1 MTSEPTV
8 QALRDVFDELM
19 SDELPAGDA
28 PEYMLGLPIGAGYA
42 GISRAGWAALL
53 VPLPERTSG
62 VARAGGGCVLRP
74 ASEVE
79 FSYGGRKWKQPAAIL
94 ECRDP
99 SVLDAFTVL
108 ALDVAG
114 RSSSE
119 SRSPKW
125 EDVAR
130 LVDEW
135 YALLARRRELSQ
147 EDEIGAWGEVWF
159 LSQASDLDRLASGW
173 LGPEGGVS
181 DFVIGGVC
189 AEIKT
194 SRSRLRHFVSQAQ
207 VERPMGDLEAYLV
220 SLWVGLDPERGI
232 TLPALVDLLLA
243 RTNEPAAILRRLL
256 ELGYSPG
263 DRHEYQKPLLLLE
276 SPQWFPAGDVP
287 CVRQADPGV
296 SHLRYMVMLDENK
309 ALASEE
315 ARLLQAHFHGPALS
329 AVSSASG
336 SLHEA
341 S

>member
-1 MTSEPTV
+1 
-8 QALRDVFDELM
+8 
-19 SDELPAGDA
+19 
-28 PEYMLGLPIGAGYA
+28 
-42 GISRAGWAALL
+42 
-53 VPLPERTSG
+53 
-62 VARAGGGCVLRP
+62 VLRP

-99 SVLDAFTVL
+99 LVLDAFTVL

-114 RSSSE
+114 RSSE

-135 YALLARRRELSQ
+135 YALLARRRDLSQ
-147 EDEIGAWGEVWF
+147 EDEIGTWGEVWF
-159 LSQASDLDRLASGW
+159 LSQASDPDRLASGW

-220 SLWVGLDPERGI
+220 SLWVGLDPEQGA

-243 RTNEPAAILRRLL
+243 RASDPAAVLRRLL

-263 DRHEYQKPLLLLE
+263 DRHEYQKPFLLLE
-276 SPQWFPAGDVP
+276 PPQWFPVGDVP
-287 CVRQADPGV
+287 RVRQADPGV
-296 SHLRYMVMLDENK
+296 SHLRYMVMMDEHK
-309 ALASEE
+309 ALASDE

-336 SLHEA
+336 SQHET